1 MSAVLHHVVHGKPG
15 LPELVL
21 LHGWGLHSGVWE
33 KFLPLLTPHFRI
45 TCVDLPGFGG
55 NHGKELRFADF
66 FEAVQ
71 TVTPPRALWAGWSLG
86 GLLALEMAARHPQR
100 VQGLFML
107 AATPCFVQ
115 REDWTPA
122 MKPDVFAD
130 FADSLRENPLLTL
143 ESFLTLQCRGSAS
156 MKADIRFLQSVLEA
170 GPNLSTSVLQTG
182 LDVLARGDLR
192 ARLSALN
199 LPVHFLLG
207 EKDVLVPAK
216 LQPALKILQFD
227 AGVTVIPAAAHVPFV
242 SHPEVT
248 AKALTGFARKAG
260 ALT

>member
-1 MSAVLHHVVHGKPG
+1 MSLHYQTHGDKEKPA
-15 LPELVL
+15 LVL

-33 KFLPLLTPHFRI
+33 KFLPLLTPHFRV

-55 NHGKELRFADF
+55 NHGNLHRFVDF

-71 TVTPPRALWAGWSLG
+71 AVTPPRALWAGWSLG
-86 GLLALEMAARHPQR
+86 GLLALEMAARHPER

-115 REDWTPA
+115 REDWAPA
-122 MKPDVFAD
+122 MKPDVFTD

-156 MKADIRFLQSVLEA
+156 MKADIRFLQSVLDA
-170 GPNLSTSVLQTG
+170 GPNLSTSALQSG

-192 ARLSALN
+192 NRLSSLR

-207 EKDVLVPAK
+207 EKDVLVPAG
-216 LQPALKILQFD
+216 LQEALKILQFD
-227 AGVTVIPAAAHVPFV
+227 AGVTVIPAAAHVPFL
-242 SHPEVT
+242 SHAEAT
-248 AKALTGFARKAG
+248 AKALGDFARRAG
-260 ALT
+260 VLA

>member
-1 MSAVLHHVVHGKPG
+1 MSTALHHVVHGKPG

-21 LHGWGLHSGVWE
+21 LHGWGLHSGVWDR
-33 KFLPLLTPHFRI
+33 FLPRLTPHFRVS
-45 TCVDLPGFGG
+45 CVDLPGFGG
-55 NHGKELRFADF
+55 NHGKEHRFAEF

-71 TVTPPRALWAGWSLG
+71 AVTPPRALWAGWSLG
-86 GLLALEMAARHPQR
+86 GLLALEMAARYPQR

-115 REDWTPA
+115 REGWKPA
-122 MKPDVFAD
+122 MKPDVFTD

-143 ESFLTLQCRGSAS
+143 ESFLTLQCRGSVS

-170 GPNLSTSVLQTG
+170 GPNLATTALQTG
-182 LDVLARGDLR
+182 LDVLVRGDLR
-192 ARLSALN
+192 NRLAALR

-207 EKDVLVPAK
+207 EKDVLVPAA

-227 AGVTVIPAAAHVPFV
+227 AGVTVIPAAAHTPFL

-248 AKALTGFARKAG
+248 AQALYDFARRAKV
-260 ALT
+260 LV